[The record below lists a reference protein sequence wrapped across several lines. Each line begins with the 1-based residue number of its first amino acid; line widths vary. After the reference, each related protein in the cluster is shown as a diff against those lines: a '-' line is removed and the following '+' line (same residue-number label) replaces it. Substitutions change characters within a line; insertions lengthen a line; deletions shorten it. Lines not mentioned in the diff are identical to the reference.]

1 MSNNRLYVG
10 GLVYEMSDDRLRE
23 VFSEYGTVESVR
35 IITDRMTGRSR
46 GFGFV
51 EMSSDSEAQEAI
63 DNLEGVTVDG
73 RRMTVNIARPR
84 QPRDDRRGGGQ
95 WSGRR
100 RW

>member
-1 MSNNRLYVG
+1 MSNNRLFVG
-10 GLVYEMSDDRLRE
+10 GLVYEMSEDRLRE
-23 VFSEYGTVESVR
+23 VFAEYGTVESARV
-35 IITDRMTGRSR
+35 ITDRMTGRSR

-63 DNLEGVTVDG
+63 DNLDGVTVDG
-73 RRMTVNIARPR
+73 RRVTVNVARPQQR
-84 QPRDDRRGGGQ
+84 RDDRRGGGR

>member
-23 VFSEYGTVESVR
+23 VFSEYGTVESAR

-63 DNLEGVTVDG
+63 DNLDGATADG

>member
-23 VFSEYGTVESVR
+23 VFSEYGTVESSR
-35 IITDRMTGRSR
+35 IITDRMTGQSR

-63 DNLEGVTVDG
+63 DNLDSATVDG

-84 QPRDDRRGGGQ
+84 QTRDDRRGGGQ
-95 WSGRR
+95 RSGRR

>member
-1 MSNNRLYVG
+1 MSGNRLYAG

-23 VFSEYGTVESVR
+23 VFSEYGTVESARV
-35 IITDRMTGRSR
+35 ITDRMTGRSR

-63 DNLEGVTVDG
+63 DNLDGATVDG
-73 RRMTVNIARPR
+73 RRLTVNIARPQQR
-84 QPRDDRRGGGQ
+84 RDDRRGGGRGF
-95 WSGRR
+95 GRR